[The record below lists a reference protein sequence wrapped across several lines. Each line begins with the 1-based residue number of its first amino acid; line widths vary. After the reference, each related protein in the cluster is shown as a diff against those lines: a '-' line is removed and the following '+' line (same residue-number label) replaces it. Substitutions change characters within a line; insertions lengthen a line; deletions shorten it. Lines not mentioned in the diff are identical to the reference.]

1 MSETP
6 HSLFSIRY
14 YHEQFEE
21 LKHWKNIN
29 NSDNKT
35 IYGCSIRI
43 KEEVP
48 INKFLYVIEMDNS
61 NDRILGIGRIKVRVW
76 KDKLYKI
83 HSNKRYNRIVYKG
96 KYHIDASKFTDEE
109 KYYINILEDLM
120 FHGKNH
126 IKRGRGIQE
135 LPSFIQDIQEYKKYE
150 FPEKINLRKYDNK
163 DILIQVCPENPKI
176 IGTAAYERY
185 EKYKIAKNKCEFLQL
200 NGTLLD
206 FNHDLNKGFISIID
220 IHGNI
225 IYNRKKNYNIIN
237 LNTTKFIYSMFVSRF
252 NIK

>member
-1 MSETP
+1 
-6 HSLFSIRY
+6 
-14 YHEQFEE
+14 
-21 LKHWKNIN
+21 
-29 NSDNKT
+29 
-35 IYGCSIRI
+35 
-43 KEEVP
+43 
-48 INKFLYVIEMDNS
+48 MDNS
-61 NDRILGIGRIKVRVW
+61 NDRILGIGRIKNRVW

-83 HSNKRYNRIVYKG
+83 HSNQRYNRIVYKG
-96 KYHIDASKFTDEE
+96 NYRIDASDFTDKE
-109 KYYINILEDLM
+109 KYYINILEDFI

-163 DILIQVCPENPKI
+163 DILIQVSPENPKM
-176 IGTAAYERY
+176 IGSTAYERY
-185 EKYKIAKNKCEFLQL
+185 EKYKIAKNKHEFLEL
-200 NGTLLD
+200 NGTPPD
-206 FNHDLNKGFISIID
+206 FNYDLNKGFISIID

-237 LNTTKFIYSMFVSRF
+237 LNTTKFIHSMFVSRF